1 MEVKMMRLYKINETL
16 ENSYYQMP
24 QELFE
29 NERYKTLSIEAKVI
43 YSFLLNRMNLSR
55 INNWTNDN
63 GEIYLI
69 YTRKEIQIKLNLS
82 DKPVTRAFK
91 ELRESNLI
99 KEEKQ
104 GFGKPNL
111 IFIGKIEHEITVIKN
126 AKENVTIEAENA
138 QLENRKIDYYCQV
151 EAPIYNTE
159 KLRTNNKDIINQ
171 EYNKSDVSQSE
182 IDKSNLENIKQK
194 CELYLFEPK
203 QRNIVENALDIMFYS
218 KELKI
223 GQAVLPMENVRSRMQ
238 LLNASIIFYA
248 FDKLNYLKPDTQ
260 IHNSTSFMI
269 SCLYNAITEY
279 YSDSDLQYKI
289 DYGSG
294 E

>member
-1 MEVKMMRLYKINETL
+1 MMELYKINETMQHT
-16 ENSYYQMP
+16 YYQMP

-29 NERYKTLSIEAKVI
+29 NEKYKYLSIEAKVI

-55 INNWTNDN
+55 INHWINNC

-69 YTRKEIQIKLNLS
+69 YTRKEIQCKLNLS

-91 ELRESNLI
+91 ELRDTELI

-111 IFIGKIEHEITVIKN
+111 IYIGKIEHEDYGI
-126 AKENVTIEAENA
+126 EEAEYKRLDN
-138 QLENRKIDYYCQV
+138 QTKEDYCIGENTTN
-151 EAPIYNTE
+151 ETE
-159 KLRTNNKDIINQ
+159 DVRTNKQNNIKHKNNDTDI
-171 EYNKSDVSQSE
+171 SQSE
-182 IDKSNLENIKQK
+182 VEKENLEQIKQK
-194 CELYLFEPK
+194 CELYIFSEK
-203 QRNIVENALDIMFYS
+203 QRNIIENALDIMFYS
-218 KELKI
+218 SNLKI
-223 GQAVLPMENVRSRMQ
+223 GQAVLPKENVRSRMQ
-238 LLNASIIFYA
+238 LLNASIIFYV
-248 FDKLNYLKPDTQ
+248 FDKLNYLKSDTQ
-260 IHNSTSFMI
+260 IHNSTNFMI

-294 E
+294 

>member
-1 MEVKMMRLYKINETL
+1 MKIYKINETL
-16 ENSYYQMP
+16 EYSFYQMP
-24 QELFE
+24 QELFD
-29 NERYKTLSIEAKVI
+29 NDKYKKLSLEAKVI
-43 YSFLLNRMNLSR
+43 YSFLLNRMKLSK
-55 INNWTNDN
+55 INNWINDQ

-69 YTRKEIQIKLNLS
+69 YTRKEIQNKLNLS

-91 ELRESNLI
+91 ELRNANLI

-111 IFIGKIEHEITVIKN
+111 IYIGKIEHE
-126 AKENVTIEAENA
+126 EIETND
-138 QLENRKIDYYCQV
+138 IISDYNMETDSEYIRLDNQRRRDYF
-151 EAPIYNTE
+151 EGEHPISNTE
-159 KLRTNNKDIINQ
+159 NLRINNKYIIKQKN
-171 EYNKSDVSQSE
+171 NNIDVSQSDIE
-182 IDKSNLENIKQK
+182 KENLEYIKQK
-194 CELYLFEPK
+194 CELYLFDEK
-203 QRNIVENALDIMFYS
+203 QRNIIENALDIMFYS

-223 GQAVLPMENVRSRMQ
+223 GQAILPKENVRSRMQ

-260 IHNSTSFMI
+260 IYNSTNFII

-279 YSDSDLQYKI
+279 YSDSDLQFKI

-294 E
+294 

>member
-1 MEVKMMRLYKINETL
+1 MMELYKINETMQHT
-16 ENSYYQMP
+16 YYQMP

-29 NERYKTLSIEAKVI
+29 NEKYKYLSIEAKVI

-55 INNWTNDN
+55 INHWINNC

-69 YTRKEIQIKLNLS
+69 YTRKEIQCKLNLS

-91 ELRESNLI
+91 ELRDTELI

-111 IFIGKIEHEITVIKN
+111 IYIGKIEHEDYGI
-126 AKENVTIEAENA
+126 EEAEDKRLDN
-138 QLENRKIDYYCQV
+138 QTKEDYCIGENTTN
-151 EAPIYNTE
+151 ETE
-159 KLRTNNKDIINQ
+159 YVRTNKQNNIKHKNKDTDI
-171 EYNKSDVSQSE
+171 SQSE
-182 IDKSNLENIKQK
+182 VEKENLEQIKQK
-194 CELYLFEPK
+194 CELYLFSEK
-203 QRNIVENALDIMFYS
+203 QRNIIENALDIMFYS
-218 KELKI
+218 SNLKI
-223 GQAVLPMENVRSRMQ
+223 GQAVLPKENVRSRMQ
-238 LLNASIIFYA
+238 LLNASIIFYV
-248 FDKLNYLKPDTQ
+248 FDKLNYLKSDTQ
-260 IHNSTSFMI
+260 IHNSTNFMI

-294 E
+294 

>member
-1 MEVKMMRLYKINETL
+1 MMELYKINETMQHT
-16 ENSYYQMP
+16 YYQMP

-29 NERYKTLSIEAKVI
+29 NEKYKYLSIEAKVI

-55 INNWTNDN
+55 INHWINNC

-69 YTRKEIQIKLNLS
+69 YTRKEIQCKLNLS

-91 ELRESNLI
+91 ELRDTELI

-111 IFIGKIEHEITVIKN
+111 IYIGKIEHKDYGIE
-126 AKENVTIEAENA
+126 EAEYKRLDN
-138 QLENRKIDYYCQV
+138 QTKEDYCIGENTTN
-151 EAPIYNTE
+151 ETE
-159 KLRTNNKDIINQ
+159 DVRTNKQNNIKHKNNDTDI
-171 EYNKSDVSQSE
+171 SQSE
-182 IDKSNLENIKQK
+182 VEKENLEQIKQK
-194 CELYLFEPK
+194 CELYLFSEK
-203 QRNIVENALDIMFYS
+203 QRNIIENALDIMFYS
-218 KELKI
+218 SNLKI
-223 GQAVLPMENVRSRMQ
+223 GQAVLPKENVRSRMQ
-238 LLNASIIFYA
+238 LLNASIIFYV
-248 FDKLNYLKPDTQ
+248 FDKLNYLKSDTQ
-260 IHNSTSFMI
+260 IHNSTNFMI

-294 E
+294 